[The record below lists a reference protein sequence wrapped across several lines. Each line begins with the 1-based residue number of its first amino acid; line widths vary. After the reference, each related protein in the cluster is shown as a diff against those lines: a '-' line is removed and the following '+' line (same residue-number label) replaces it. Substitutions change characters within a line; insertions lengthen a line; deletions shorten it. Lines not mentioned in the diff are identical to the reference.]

1 MRPFFTTGQDF
12 KDFQMKVLNDEFAYS
27 KLQNRYEQE
36 YDSEVKKKNFATMYL
51 IKYPHKSKFLPVW
64 NILYLM
70 ALLTTFTLVPYTA
83 ATNIDEVL
91 RETFIFELVVDFI
104 FLVQIMMSFTT
115 AYSKE
120 NDWVDDPKDIAK
132 KYVRDSF
139 FIDFFTTVPTLLT
152 WYMTPAAYYL
162 KFLRMVHISTSQK
175 ILKEILRN
183 LVQSQYLTLSKQSL
197 MKLDYFLSILVLFS
211 VMMHCLA
218 CAWIWFGQ
226 QTPYSWITHPVYG
239 VDAIYGDEAKRDL
252 YYITAFYW
260 AVMTLATVGYGDVKG
275 YTWQEY
281 CFNMFVEFIGI
292 AFFSFVMG
300 SINSIFMAEPTD
312 LKSVAQKLEQ
322 VDVWLVNLDN
332 SRASKSLPKIL
343 YVKTRMYI
351 EESLE
356 NDHKK
361 LIDGYEFLN

>member
-1 MRPFFTTGQDF
+1 
-12 KDFQMKVLNDEFAYS
+12 
-27 KLQNRYEQE
+27 
-36 YDSEVKKKNFATMYL
+36 
-51 IKYPHKSKFLPVW
+51 
-64 NILYLM
+64 
-70 ALLTTFTLVPYTA
+70 
-83 ATNIDEVL
+83 
-91 RETFIFELVVDFI
+91 
-104 FLVQIMMSFTT
+104 
-115 AYSKE
+115 
-120 NDWVDDPKDIAK
+120 
-132 KYVRDSF
+132 
-139 FIDFFTTVPTLLT
+139 
-152 WYMTPAAYYL
+152 
-162 KFLRMVHISTSQK
+162 
-175 ILKEILRN
+175 
-183 LVQSQYLTLSKQSL
+183 

-361 LIDGYEFLN
+361 LIDGYEFLNQMPPVLKH